1 MEPAYQI
8 DDVVVRRRRRGN
20 RSVPTAARMR
30 FEAIHA
36 EIRERICLLRYPPGH
51 RLVESELAR
60 EFGMSRTPMR
70 RVLQRLEYEGLVE
83 SRHGVGTIVTLIDR
97 QALLEI
103 DTLRMKLAEISGEMT
118 LLPCDGDAIGRMRQ
132 LAERCRSL
140 GERTGTNAQIDTEK
154 FDTEKF
160 DVEQFGLLSIAVQ
173 KEVSRSI
180 GNVPLRDISDRL
192 FFQTSRMWLQLLSRK
207 NWAEE
212 VEAFAGEIGD
222 LIEALELNDLNSLHF
237 VRRNHISMSRLR
249 MQGYFAK

>member
-1 MEPAYQI
+1 
-8 DDVVVRRRRRGN
+8 
-20 RSVPTAARMR
+20 MR

-103 DTLRMKLAEISGEMT
+103 DTLRLKLAEISGEMT

-140 GERTGTNAQIDTEK
+140 GAQIDIEK
-154 FDTEKF
+154 
-160 DVEQFGLLSIAVQ
+160 FGLLSIAVQ

>member
-1 MEPAYQI
+1 
-8 DDVVVRRRRRGN
+8 
-20 RSVPTAARMR
+20 MR

-154 FDTEKF
+154 FD
-160 DVEQFGLLSIAVQ
+160 VEQFGLLSIAVQ